1 MTEEKQMTEKKNKS
15 KLQEIINNHR
25 LNNDKSDKRAQDIL
39 SLIRNKKTVATIM
52 FEKAV
57 QHQMMHLSQ
66 SDMHRIVAQ
75 KFDDARK
82 PDLEDLN

>member
-1 MTEEKQMTEKKNKS
+1 MTEKKNKS

-25 LNNDKSDKRAQDIL
+25 LNNDKSEKRAQDIL
-39 SLIRNKKTVATIM
+39 SLIRNKKTVATVM

-57 QHQMMHLSQ
+57 QHQMMQLSQ

-75 KFDDARK
+75 KFDDARQ

>member
-1 MTEEKQMTEKKNKS
+1 MTEEKQMTKNTKKS
-15 KLQEIINNHR
+15 KLQELFQNHPFNKDR
-25 LNNDKSDKRAQDIL
+25 PEKRAEDIL
-39 SLIRNKKTVATIM
+39 NLIRNKKTVATIM

-75 KFDDARK
+75 KFDDTRQ
-82 PDLEDLN
+82 PDPEDLN